1 MAEERQELAIC
12 ILDMAVAL
20 RQPPEGCIHHTDCGS
35 QYCSNEYQKHL
46 AKHGL
51 KVSMNGKR
59 NCYDHSMVETFF
71 KTIKAAD
78 LAQSLGQTPL
88 GRGRDISFY

>member
-1 MAEERQELAIC
+1 LGHWQPDEARSGD
-12 ILDMAVAL
+12 LDMAVAL

-46 AKHGL
+46 SKHGL

-71 KTIKAAD
+71 KTIKAELIWRNLWD
-78 LAQSLGQTPL
+78 RRL
-88 GRGRDISFY
+88 